1 MSADNEE
8 HGRITARRRLQLAM
22 LDAAV
27 AKVIR
32 SDQLFCVVLVD
43 GLQGEG
49 GWSLS
54 SNTASPMLVKLLEC
68 IIADRTGK
76 PIVEE
81 NAEPSPDTAGKL
93 QAQYRKLDAHPT
105 ETVRQQLQHA
115 LSAVAQAVLKGD
127 PIGEATLLIYL
138 AGCAMVLYRRSVLNF
153 IESRKSKG
161 GTA

>member
-1 MSADNEE
+1 MSGGDEA
-8 HGRITARRRLQLAM
+8 GKTMARRRLQLTL

-27 AKVIR
+27 ARVLLP
-32 SDQLFCVVLVD
+32 DQLFCVVLVD

-49 GWSLS
+49 GWSLT

-81 NAEPSPDTAGKL
+81 NVEPSPDTASKL
-93 QAQYRKLDAHPT
+93 QAQYRKLDLHNT
-105 ETVRQQLQHA
+105 DVLRQQLRKA
-115 LSAVAQAVLKGD
+115 LDAAMQSVLKGD